1 MSIVTAQRTGTKTG
15 TFFVVFWGTRASYS
29 ETYCD
34 FFFIRPT
41 DPTSGNAFDAKREKG
56 GIAFEGVKTQLY
68 APLKARSGIVF
79 QYL

>member
-34 FFFIRPT
+34 FFFHST
-41 DPTSGNAFDAKREKG
+41 ENAFDAKREKG
-56 GIAFEGVKTQLY
+56 GIALEGVKTQLY

>member
-1 MSIVTAQRTGTKTG
+1 MI
-15 TFFVVFWGTRASYS
+15 
-29 ETYCD
+29 

-56 GIAFEGVKTQLY
+56 GIALEGVKTQLY